1 MNASFPPK
9 PGAHNVDPV
18 QERSAQARENL
29 LVQATRVFAAKGYAG
44 ASTREICEAAGVNL
58 SAIRYYFGNKEGL
71 FRAALCGPIWLVT
84 ERIAGFDDPS
94 LDFVQAMRMV
104 LGPLL
109 EMAHR
114 DGDELQ
120 VTRLYLRES
129 LEPTPIFRDLVQRE
143 ILPFHQALAALL
155 ARHCNLAAADAEIHQ
170 LAFAMVA
177 MANDYC
183 ISRAYMNI
191 LAPEVLARPQADTLV
206 LERLLDYCAA
216 MLERER
222 QRRHPGAF
230 SPSAT

>member
-1 MNASFPPK
+1 MNASFPAK
-9 PGAHNVDPV
+9 PGVHSADPV
-18 QERSAQARENL
+18 QERSAQARLKL
-29 LVQATRVFAAKGYAG
+29 LEQATRVFAAKGYAG

-71 FRAALCGPIWLVT
+71 FRAALFGPIRVVT

-94 LDFVQAMRMV
+94 LDFAQAMRMV

-114 DGDELQ
+114 NGDELQ

-155 ARHCNLAAADAEIHQ
+155 ARHCKLAAADAEIHQ

-222 QRRHPGAF
+222 QRRHPGAS